1 MEFKLKDK
9 VVFITGSG
17 KGIGK
22 EIAKKFLLEGAYVV
36 INDVNPN
43 SLEEAKKELVM
54 YSDRVMGLLGNASLE
69 DDAIKM
75 FSEIRELYQHLDV
88 LVNNA
93 AILIDKPMIEM
104 SLDEWKRIFS
114 NNLDSIFLTAREA
127 VKIMLPERKPV
138 IINAGSY
145 GAIVPAMG
153 YSAYNASKAAIV
165 NLTRTMAGELS
176 TKGIR
181 VTGYI
186 PGVTKTD
193 IIKEMLQ
200 FESNRLTAQIS
211 LDRLAETSDIANTVV
226 FLASEAASYVHG
238 SMMEVSGGKLCVQ
251 NPRRYDNG

>member
-1 MEFKLKDK
+1 MDLNLKDK

-22 EIAKKFLLEGAYVV
+22 EIAKKFLIEGAYVI
-36 INDVNPN
+36 INDVNPI
-43 SLEEAKKELVM
+43 SLEEAKTELTA
-54 YSDRVMGLLGNASLE
+54 YSDRVSGLLGNASLE

-75 FSEIRELYQHLDV
+75 FKEIKNSHQYLDV

-93 AILIDKPMIEM
+93 AILIDKPMIDM
-104 SLDEWKRIFS
+104 TLQEWKRIFS
-114 NNLDSIFLTAREA
+114 NNLDSIFLTTKEA
-127 VKIMLPERKPV
+127 VKIMKPERNPV

-153 YSAYNASKAAIV
+153 YSAYNASKAAVV

-193 IIKEMLQ
+193 IIKEMLK
-200 FESNRLTAQIS
+200 FESKRLTAQIS

-226 FLASEAASYVHG
+226 FLASDAASYIHG
-238 SMMEVSGGKLCVQ
+238 SMLEVSGGKLCVQ
-251 NPRRYDNG
+251 NPRRYDSA